1 MRSLLEA
8 LYFGSFDLKV
18 EGEDYQQEKEQ
29 IESRLDELESKV
41 EAMLGDEGKILFRQ
55 YADAYNDLTSCVNT
69 DGFIMGFRLGGRMV
83 MEIIFSA
90 EKLDLPH

>member
-18 EGEDYQQEKEQ
+18 EGEDCQQEKEQ

-83 MEIIFSA
+83 MEIIFGA